1 MRTSIRGLLGAVA
14 TAGAVGLGLLALNG
28 TGELPVREQAG
39 APTPVWSARRL
50 PGPLVDP
57 ITASRD
63 RAAATDLHQRL
74 DAELAPY
81 GASCFVVRRNGSVL
95 ASRDVAAGLIPAS
108 TQKLL
113 VGTAVLAEMGTD
125 FRFSTRLSASG
136 GGSSVD
142 RLWVVGSG
150 DPVIRTSQFVDEGIS
165 TPLSAFGDAIV
176 ARGVRR
182 IGTLVVD
189 DGRYD
194 AQRFL
199 PSWRPSYVENLDVG
213 PLGALMVN
221 QGVTFVSGR
230 PTLVPDPALH
240 LGSELAAWLR
250 ARGVTVGAVDRG
262 VAPPDATP
270 IGTVS
275 SRTLRAI
282 VGYMLGV
289 SDNVTAELLTK
300 ELGARLHGAG
310 TTSAGV
316 ASIREVLGR
325 LGVTIAAAPT
335 VDGSGLD
342 RGNRLTCN
350 DLVAVLEAARR
361 PELRAIHELL
371 PGDPRV
377 GGDGSVRGKSG
388 YLEGVTGLA
397 GTVERSALTFAFLLN
412 DEVPRPPQSIVAVM
426 RRVADAVASYSAPP
440 RVEDSVV
447 PMPRAV
453 S

>member
-14 TAGAVGLGLLALNG
+14 IAAAVGLGLLALHG
-28 TGELPVREQAG
+28 TDELPEREQAG

-113 VGTAVLAEMGTD
+113 VGTAALAEMGTD

-150 DPVIRTSQFVDEGIS
+150 DPVIRTSQFVDE
-165 TPLSAFGDAIV
+165 
-176 ARGVRR
+176 
-182 IGTLVVD
+182 
-189 DGRYD
+189 GRYD

-250 ARGVTVGAVDRG
+250 ARGVTVGVVDRG

-275 SRTLRAI
+275 SRPLRAI

-316 ASIREVLGR
+316 SSIREVLGR

-412 DEVPRPPQSIVAVM
+412 DGVPRPPQSIVAVM
-426 RRVADAVASYSAPP
+426 RRVADAVASYVAPP

-447 PMPRAV
+447 PMPRAL